1 MCNKKFKTMRRIFL
15 LAAIAVLGFSS
26 CKKDEKQPQ
35 QDPIQLTLT
44 AEIATPATKA
54 TYTYDEGIKMA
65 WEAEESIT
73 IVTFKD
79 DKAVSAQN
87 LSSTGEAGRK
97 TATFSGSFTP
107 TDGATYIACYPPLAD
122 RGTYWNTEVES
133 GRDWGLLIDKGFKYL
148 TWFSPNAQNYQSEN
162 GSLDILKVG
171 DVMVG
176 DVEINEGVATTT
188 LRKTISVLKLVLNL
202 PDEASGDKLSSVQVQ
217 SQGAG
222 KTITTGNLIEYNQ
235 METPFMWY
243 GSEQSALQ
251 LGLGSAEGMDT
262 PGNKPLVVYIPGP
275 LGQIPAGNLKITV
288 SGQKGNYVKTI
299 YIPEQKN
306 MQAGFVY
313 TINAELVKE

>member
-148 TWFSPNAQNYQSEN
+148 TWFSTNTQNYQSEN

-217 SQGAG
+217 SQGG
-222 KTITTGNLIEYNQ
+222 SITTGFLIQYDQ
-235 METPFMWY
+235 METPFMWK
-243 GSEQSALQ
+243 GGGQSALQ
-251 LGLGSAEGMDT
+251 LGLGSSFEKMDV
-262 PGNKPLVVYIPGP
+262 PGNKQLVVYIPGA
-275 LGQIPAGNLKITV
+275 LGQIPEGNLEIIV
-288 SGQKGNYVKTI
+288 DGQNGNYVKTI
-299 YIPEQKN
+299 SIPEQKN

-313 TINAELVKE
+313 TITAALVKE

>member
-1 MCNKKFKTMRRIFL
+1 M
-15 LAAIAVLGFSS
+15 
-26 CKKDEKQPQ
+26 
-35 QDPIQLTLT
+35 TLIT
-44 AEIATPATKA
+44 EIATPATKA
-54 TYTYDEGIKMA
+54 TYTYDKGIKMA

-79 DKAVSAQN
+79 GKAVSAQN

-133 GRDWGLLIDKGFKYL
+133 GRDWGLRIDMNKHEFL
-148 TWFSPNAQNYQSEN
+148 DWTSPNAQNYQSEN

-176 DVEINEGVATTT
+176 NVEINEGDATTT

-202 PDEASGDKLSSVQVQ
+202 PDVAVGDKLYRVEVL
-217 SQGAG
+217 SQGG
-222 KTITTGNLIEYNQ
+222 NITTGDYIEYNQ
-235 METPFMWY
+235 METPFMWN
-243 GSEQSALQ
+243 GSGQSALQ

-262 PGNKPLVVYIPGP
+262 PGNKQLVVYIPDA
-275 LGQIPAGNLKITV
+275 LEKIPKGNLKITV
-288 SGQKGNYVKTI
+288 SGQNGNYVKTI

-313 TINAELVKE
+313 TITADLVKE

>member
-1 MCNKKFKTMRRIFL
+1 MRKIFL

-26 CKKDEKQPQ
+26 CKKDEKQLQ

-44 AEIATPATKA
+44 AEIETPATKA

-65 WEAEESIT
+65 WGAEESIT

-122 RGTYWNTEVES
+122 KGTYWNTEVKS
-133 GRDWGLLIDKGFKYL
+133 GTDWGLRIDMNKHEFL
-148 TWFSPNAQNYQSEN
+148 DWTSPNAQNYQSEN

-176 DVEINEGVATTT
+176 NVEINEGVATTT

-202 PDEASGDKLSSVQVQ
+202 PDVAVGDKLYTVQVR
-217 SQGAG
+217 SQGG
-222 KTITTGNLIEYNQ
+222 KSITTGTWIQYNQ

-243 GSEQSALQ
+243 GGGMSTLL

-262 PGNKPLVVYIPGP
+262 PGNKQLVVYIPDA
-275 LGQIPAGNLKITV
+275 LGKIPEGDLVITV
-288 SGQKGNYVKTI
+288 YGFNGQYVKTI
-299 YIPEQKN
+299 SIPEQKN

-313 TINAELVKE
+313 TITADLVKE

>member
-1 MCNKKFKTMRRIFL
+1 MRRIFL

-26 CKKDEKQPQ
+26 CKKDEKQLQ

-44 AEIATPATKA
+44 AEIETPATKA

-65 WEAEESIT
+65 WEAEERIT

-87 LSSTGEAGRK
+87 LSSTGVAGRK

-107 TDGATYIACYPPLAD
+107 TDGATYIACYPPLED
-122 RGTYWNTEVES
+122 RGTYWNTEVGA
-133 GRDWGLLIDKGFKYL
+133 GRDWGLRIDKNKDEFL
-148 TWFSPNAQNYQSEN
+148 AWTSPNALNYQSEN

-202 PDEASGDKLSSVQVQ
+202 PDEASGDKLSSVQVL
-217 SQGAG
+217 SQGG
-222 KTITTGNLIEYNQ
+222 RITTGDWIEYNQ
-235 METPFMWY
+235 METPFMWK
-243 GSEQSALQ
+243 GSGQSALQ
-251 LGLGSAEGMDT
+251 LSLGSAGGMDT
-262 PGNKPLVVYIPGP
+262 PGNKQLVVYIPGA
-275 LGQIPAGNLKITV
+275 LGKIPEGNLVITV
-288 SGQKGNYVKTI
+288 YAKNGHYVKTI
-299 YIPEQKN
+299 SIPEQKN

-313 TINAELVKE
+313 TITADLVKE